1 MIQSI
6 EPMDPAVSIALIAGW
21 ISLSYLLFQKI
32 QLKDPETKKAKEI
45 VKNAQKKMKELQKR
59 GKMDEK
65 LLDEVL
71 KAQSTLMTKMM
82 MPTMILGI
90 FALFI
95 FQQIGEVYGGFI
107 MVLPMTIP
115 WPALAIPPLVFTNT
129 IGWLG
134 WYVVCSLG
142 WSLSLRRLLKVDF

>member
-1 MIQSI
+1 
-6 EPMDPAVSIALIAGW
+6 MDPALSIALVSGW

-32 QLKDPETKKAKEI
+32 QLSDPETKKAQEI
-45 VKNAQKKMKELQKR
+45 VKNAQKKMKEMQKN

-82 MPTMILGI
+82 LPTFLLGI
-90 FALFI
+90 FAIFI
-95 FQQIGEVYGGFI
+95 FKQIAEVYGGFTMI
-107 MVLPMTIP
+107 LPISIP
-115 WPALAIPPLVFTNT
+115 WPVLAIPPLIFTNT

-134 WYVVCSLG
+134 WYVVCSLS
-142 WSLSLRRLLKVDF
+142 WSIVLRKLLKVEL